1 MLDGAILNY
10 EKIDRL
16 INEFKSESLYEI
28 KTNLDAHT
36 DFLRQKG
43 EEISV
48 MKLKVIQIEPKL

>member
-1 MLDGAILNY
+1 MLEGAILNY

-36 DFLRQKG
+36 DFLR
-43 EEISV
+43 
-48 MKLKVIQIEPKL
+48 